1 MIDFTDCKGLVNSYE
16 GADFKRKIIYD
27 GDVYMLK
34 FGQKLESDERKPMQA
49 SYASTPVSEYLG
61 SQLLRTSASQLD
73 KLRVAHAKVRCVAP
87 VIHGGELDAVPP
99 IPLDKVA
106 LHPVAVR
113 PQLVQHAPELHGK
126 LLRPDVAPIGG
137 GEFRSRVRPVA
148 VPLRV
153 LALLQ
158 RVQHVRFLSLGCL
171 WLNYINVASY

>member
-1 MIDFTDCKGLVNSYE
+1 MEGVCIHVPRHDHPNLGEGVVSLPLVHILRE
-16 GADFKRKIIYD
+16 HHME
-27 GDVYMLK
+27 VW
-34 FGQKLESDERKPMQA
+34 P
-49 SYASTPVSEYLG
+49 LG

-73 KLRVAHAKVRCVAP
+73 KLRVAHAEVRCVAP

-113 PQLVQHAPELHGK
+113 PQIVQHAPELHGK

-137 GEFRSRVRPVA
+137 GEVRSRVRPVA

-153 LALLQ
+153 LTLLQ
-158 RVQHVRFLSLGCL
+158 RVQHVISSLLDCL
-171 WLNYINVASY
+171 CPNYINMVSY